1 MSSLFEAA
9 FGITTVLPF
18 LSPGREKLKLK
29 GRRVLKKKRRMKD
42 QRALS
47 RQLAVFSSSR
57 AVAMI
62 PLERTSR
69 YVGPT
74 GMAER

>member
-1 MSSLFEAA
+1 M
-9 FGITTVLPF
+9 LPF

-57 AVAMI
+57 AVVMI
-62 PLERTSR
+62 HLERTSR
-69 YVGPT
+69 CVGP
-74 GMAER
+74 AEVAEIDFQNFV